1 MSDRVVQSI
10 WDYTV
15 LAYIVIRIDE
25 TEPNLHP

>member
-1 MSDRVVQSI
+1 MSDRLVQSI

-15 LAYIVIRIDE
+15 LAYIEFRKDE